1 MDPWGLLPILV
12 VLVLLLLL
20 LLPFLY
26 DSHSAFH
33 YHSCFVFYIV
43 SVSFTALV
51 CIPLFCFNPLNVRN
65 AM

>member
-1 MDPWGLLPILV
+1 MDPWGLLPILA
-12 VLVLLLLL
+12 VLVLL

-33 YHSCFVFYIV
+33 YRSRFAVYIG
-43 SVSFTALV
+43 SVSLTALV
-51 CIPLFCFNPLNVRN
+51 CIPLYCFSPLNVRN